1 MKHVN
6 GAADDGCRGDCP
18 VSRRDALRLAAG
30 AALGALLA
38 GGLAPAAAH
47 ALVATP
53 RLVEGRRLARANV
66 KRYPVPAADGV
77 AFDKDA
83 EVILVRHAGQVYAF
97 NLSCPHQN
105 TALKWVEDDGGRFQC
120 PKHKS
125 KYKVDGTF
133 ISGRATRNM
142 DRLGIAKAGSE
153 IEVNLD
159 VLYKQDKQPAE
170 WAAAVVTV

>member
-1 MKHVN
+1 MTHEN
-6 GAADDGCRGDCP
+6 DTTHDGCRGDCP
-18 VSRRDALRLAAG
+18 VSRRDALRMAAG

-47 ALVATP
+47 ALVAAP
-53 RLVEGRRLARANV
+53 RLVEGRHARANV

-77 AFDKDA
+77 EFDKDA
-83 EVILVRHAGQVYAF
+83 EVILVRHAGHVYAF

-125 KYKVDGTF
+125 KYQVDGTY